1 MSTQQKEQIT
11 ALFKDALAPLL
22 DGSDLAVPVITLERP
37 RDLAHGDFACN
48 IAMQLA
54 KQLKMNPR
62 ELATQVVAAL
72 LASPANGFITGAN
85 YRVDGG
91 QTRGL
96 N

>member
-1 MSTQQKEQIT
+1 M
-11 ALFKDALAPLL
+11 
-22 DGSDLAVPVITLERP
+22 
-37 RDLAHGDFACN
+37 
-48 IAMQLA
+48 
-54 KQLKMNPR
+54 
-62 ELATQVVAAL
+62 VAAM